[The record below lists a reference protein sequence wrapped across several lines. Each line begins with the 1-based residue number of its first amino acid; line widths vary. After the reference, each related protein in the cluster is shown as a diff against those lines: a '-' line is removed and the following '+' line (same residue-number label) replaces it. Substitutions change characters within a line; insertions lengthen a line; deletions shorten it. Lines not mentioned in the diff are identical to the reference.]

1 MTLPQPTWPPDED
14 GVDQGEI
21 LILPFQFVV
30 APDHGRF
37 HPAIVTTGHG
47 TPTVARGMLI
57 GELRNHTTIQ
67 QILSPFGGRVD
78 TWLVSAGQ
86 IVTPGQP
93 LCSLDPTPV
102 AGAS

>member
-1 MTLPQPTWPPDED
+1 
-14 GVDQGEI
+14 
-21 LILPFQFVV
+21 
-30 APDHGRF
+30 
-37 HPAIVTTGHG
+37 
-47 TPTVARGMLI
+47 MLI

-67 QILSPFGGRVD
+67 QIHSPFGGRVD
-78 TWLVSAGQ
+78 TWLVSDGQ